1 MFLILLIISEFGG
14 AIWAL
19 ITSAKFEE
27 EMAKAMEVS
36 FTSYT
41 KEKAVAEKWKSLQ
54 QQVIFPSAYYKLSAM
69 FNIIKTTTTKIH
81 STTSTD

>member
-1 MFLILLIISEFGG
+1 
-14 AIWAL
+14 
-19 ITSAKFEE
+19 
-27 EMAKAMEVS
+27 MEVS